1 MKKILNTIVFG
12 ALCMAFAGCNL
23 DMEPETSFTDSD
35 YWQTETDLRGACNR
49 FYQQTGNALGG
60 FYHDYR
66 SDELVA
72 KSGPNS
78 ISDGSRSV
86 PSTSGDWTDP
96 YWRIFISNNILEKS
110 ERAQVTE
117 TVRDRYKAEARFFRA
132 FHFFELVKK
141 YGDVPMIMKAVN
153 DTSDPILQMG
163 RTPRETVIQ
172 QCYQDLQFAAD
183 HLPDIDHVDAWE
195 HVSRSAALAMLVRVG
210 LYEGTH
216 KKYHQT
222 PNGDWKAHLKIA
234 IDAAE
239 TMITE
244 KKHELYP
251 DFQKLFVFDGEGRQN
266 KENVFI
272 KEYGPNGA
280 GTTTHG
286 NSRQL
291 ENAVNVPRQTLDM
304 FLYTDGLPRAKSP
317 LKVSPEV
324 HYNDVFENR
333 DPRFGM
339 TFFQYN
345 EEAFKGPFDPFY
357 ESHNGYKIKKGYIK
371 SEDATNSKE
380 TLDKMI
386 IRYAEVLISY
396 AEALYEYNGSITDE
410 QLDQTVNALR
420 NRVEMPTLLTNA
432 FVTANGLD
440 MLEEIRRERFVEFI
454 DENLHY
460 DDIIR
465 WKTAETLLP
474 TYILGQKFVEG
485 ETKKQREDVAAR
497 LTANGGFY
505 NGVKV
510 YDEDDIYVIE
520 EAANRRFN
528 PQRDYLY
535 PIPIYEISHSGG
547 NVEQNPYWRE

>member
-49 FYQQTGNALGG
+49 FYQQTGGALGG

-110 ERAQVTE
+110 ERANVTE
-117 TVRDRYKAEARFFRA
+117 AVRDRYKAEARFFRA

-183 HLPDIDHVDAWE
+183 HLPDIDHLDAWE

-345 EEAFKGPFDPFY
+345 EEAFKGPFNPFY

-410 QLDQTVNALR
+410 QLNQTVNALR
-420 NRVEMPTLLTNA
+420 NRVGMPALLTNT
-432 FVTANGLD
+432 FVAANGLD

-485 ETKKQREDVAAR
+485 ETTTQREDVADR
-497 LTANGGFY
+497 LTTNGGFY
-505 NGVKV
+505 KGVKV

-528 PQRDYLY
+528 PERDYLY

>member
-1 MKKILNTIVFG
+1 MKKIVNILMFG
-12 ALCMAFAGCNL
+12 AVCMAFAGCNL

-35 YWQTETDLRGACNR
+35 YWQTEKDLRGACNR
-49 FYQQTGNALGG
+49 FYQQTGGALGG
-60 FYHDYR
+60 FSHDFR
-66 SDELVA
+66 SNELVA

-96 YWRIFISNNILEKS
+96 YWRIFISNNIIEKS
-110 ERAQVTE
+110 ERANVTE
-117 TVRDRYKAEARFFRA
+117 AVRDRYKAEARFFRA
-132 FHFFELVKK
+132 FHFFALVKK
-141 YGDVPMIMKAVN
+141 YGDVPMIMKAVS
-153 DTSDPILQMG
+153 DTNDPILQMG

-172 QCYQDLQFAAD
+172 QCYEDLRFAAE

-222 PNGDWKAHLKIA
+222 PDGDWKAHLKIA

-239 TMITE
+239 TMIAE

-251 DFQKLFVFDGEGRQN
+251 DFQKLFLFDGEGRRN
-266 KENVFI
+266 KENIFI

-280 GTTTHG
+280 GTTTHR
-286 NSRQL
+286 NSREL

-317 LKVSPEV
+317 LKISPEV

-339 TFFQYN
+339 TFFRYD
-345 EEAFKGPFDPFY
+345 EEAFKGPFNPFY

-371 SEDATNSKE
+371 SEDATNGKE

-410 QLDQTVNALR
+410 QLDKTVNALR
-420 NRVEMPTLLTNA
+420 NRVHMPALLTNS
-432 FVTANGLD
+432 FVAANGLD

-485 ETKKQREDVAAR
+485 ETTTQREDVADR

-505 NGVKV
+505 KGVKV

-520 EAANRRFN
+520 EAANRRFDAA
-528 PQRDYLY
+528 RDYLY

-547 NVEQNPYWRE
+547 NVEQNPNWRE